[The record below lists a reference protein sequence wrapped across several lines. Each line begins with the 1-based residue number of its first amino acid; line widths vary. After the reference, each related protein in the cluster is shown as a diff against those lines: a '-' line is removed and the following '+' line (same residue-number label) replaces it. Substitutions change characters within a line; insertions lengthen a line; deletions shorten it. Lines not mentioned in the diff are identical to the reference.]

1 VRYAVVLPATGAR
14 VKLPICLA
22 LIALLSA
29 CIPIGIR
36 GTSIVD
42 SGIQHPVAASPSG
55 DAAPN
60 LPASRAPDPQRA

>member
-1 VRYAVVLPATGAR
+1 MLCRYWPTGAR
-14 VKLPICLA
+14 VKVAICLA
-22 LIALLSA
+22 LAVLLSA

-42 SGIQHPVAASPSG
+42 AGAQPPVAASRSV

-60 LPASRAPDPQRA
+60 APAPRATDPRA

>member
-1 VRYAVVLPATGAR
+1 
-14 VKLPICLA
+14 VKVPICLA

-42 SGIQHPVAASPSG
+42 AGAQRPVAGSASG
-55 DAAPN
+55 DATPS
-60 LPASRAPDPQRA
+60 LPDSRAPDPQRA

>member
-1 VRYAVVLPATGAR
+1 

-22 LIALLSA
+22 LTALLSA

-42 SGIQHPVAASPSG
+42 AGAQHPAAVPIADPPAQTGQSG
-55 DAAPN
+55 QIADRR
-60 LPASRAPDPQRA
+60 RA

>member
-1 VRYAVVLPATGAR
+1 
-14 VKLPICLA
+14 VKVAICLA
-22 LIALLSA
+22 LAALLSA

-42 SGIQHPVAASPSG
+42 AGSQRPVAASQSG

-60 LPASRAPDPQRA
+60 SPAPRSEDPRA

>member
-1 VRYAVVLPATGAR
+1 VRYAVLLLPTGAR
-14 VKLPICLA
+14 VKVAICLA
-22 LIALLSA
+22 LAALLSA

-42 SGIQHPVAASPSG
+42 AGTQRPVAASQSG

-60 LPASRAPDPQRA
+60 SPAPRGEDPRA

>member
-1 VRYAVVLPATGAR
+1 
-14 VKLPICLA
+14 VKVAICLA
-22 LIALLSA
+22 LAALLSA

-42 SGIQHPVAASPSG
+42 GGAQPPLAASPSG

-60 LPASRAPDPQRA
+60 SPVPPAPNPQRA